1 MEDCVRSGEEGN
13 RDATGCRCLRP
24 LGTGEWRRPQYPDE
38 ALQRVVPEAGR
49 YAGGEAGAGMK
60 RSGYIVSVQF
70 FVDADPN
77 VPVSM
82 TKAFETMDK
91 VAAAVRSLAPM
102 KMSHQFVRRHEVPG
116 DAAAGKEEGVAHHLP
131 VSGLE
136 NVQRKLY
143 FGKK

>member
-1 MEDCVRSGEEGN
+1 
-13 RDATGCRCLRP
+13 
-24 LGTGEWRRPQYPDE
+24 
-38 ALQRVVPEAGR
+38 
-49 YAGGEAGAGMK
+49 MK

-116 DAAAGKEEGVAHHLP
+116 DAAAGKEEGPRTTTVQPIPYGLDDTQLP
-131 VSGLE
+131 IPAALDRRGA
-136 NVQRKLY
+136 KA
-143 FGKK
+143 